1 MTYTN
6 FTDNNK
12 NFEDDNDNSLYFE
25 YAKYEQE
32 NQLNKLRETL
42 KAVSQVDGDKA
53 GEIQRFKQ
61 QFNLPDDFE
70 LEDNEETF
78 QYIRNKQ
85 KEDYL
90 LQQNFARINPILARQ
105 LEDPKFAAL
114 AHDNIEHLQEYY
126 TKTRALTAVPRFI
139 KNEAIGLP
147 QGIH

>member
-12 NFEDDNDNSLYFE
+12 NFEDENDNSLYFE

-90 LQQNFARINPILARQ
+90 LQSLT
-105 LEDPKFAAL
+105 PKDYPDCQFPNQKYES
-114 AHDNIEHLQEYY
+114 DY
-126 TKTRALTAVPRFI
+126 
-139 KNEAIGLP
+139 
-147 QGIH
+147 